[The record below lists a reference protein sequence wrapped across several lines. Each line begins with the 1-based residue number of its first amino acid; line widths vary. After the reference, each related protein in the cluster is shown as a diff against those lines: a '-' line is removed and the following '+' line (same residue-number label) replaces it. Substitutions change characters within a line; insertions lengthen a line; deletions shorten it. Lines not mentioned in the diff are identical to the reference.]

1 MILTGR
7 SVVVVIDDDPIAIC
21 GGDDDGGR
29 GTTDKAWVSVR
40 MKIANN
46 FYSWREK
53 WFSI

>member
-1 MILTGR
+1 MILTVR
-7 SVVVVIDDDPIAIC
+7 SVVFVIDDDPIAIC